1 MKIIKL
7 NENIPD
13 VKLNIEPI
21 ETVEQ
26 GPATEYDTE
35 ISTLL
40 IGLINSKWNFVSE
53 LNNHLISLKDKNNEE
68 ITSKMSNINNEWEKR
83 YGKLAYYIEHD
94 ELEKV
99 GTEITRLSAY
109 INVQEYDEAQNE
121 TATTVFILQH
131 IEDKEKFSVR
141 SIF

>member
-1 MKIIKL
+1 MYKEFIIIFFVIAL
-7 NENIPD
+7 IVTLD
-13 VKLNIEPI
+13 VITNNYTKTSVNLLTE
-21 ETVEQ
+21 ELSSLEQ
-26 GPATEYDTE
+26 
-35 ISTLL
+35 
-40 IGLINSKWNFVSE
+40 
-53 LNNHLISLKDKNNEE
+53 SLKDKNNEK

>member
-1 MKIIKL
+1 MYKEFIIIFFVIAL
-7 NENIPD
+7 IVTLD
-13 VKLNIEPI
+13 VITNNYTKDSVNVLAKELSSL
-21 ETVEQ
+21 EQ
-26 GPATEYDTE
+26 M
-35 ISTLL
+35 
-40 IGLINSKWNFVSE
+40 
-53 LNNHLISLKDKNNEE
+53 LKEEQNKE
-68 ITSKMSNINNEWEKR
+68 ITSKVSNINKEWQKR

-99 GTEITRLSAY
+99 GTEITKISAY

-121 TATTVFILQH
+121 IDTTIFILQH

>member
-1 MKIIKL
+1 MYKEFIIIFFVIAL
-7 NENIPD
+7 IVTLD
-13 VKLNIEPI
+13 VITNNYTKTSVNLLTE
-21 ETVEQ
+21 ELLSLEQ
-26 GPATEYDTE
+26 
-35 ISTLL
+35 
-40 IGLINSKWNFVSE
+40 
-53 LNNHLISLKDKNNEE
+53 SLKDKNNEE

>member
-1 MKIIKL
+1 MYKEFIIIFL
-7 NENIPD
+7 VIALIVTLD
-13 VKLNIEPI
+13 VITNNYTKASVNVLTE
-21 ETVEQ
+21 ELSSLEQ
-26 GPATEYDTE
+26 ILQEE
-35 ISTLL
+35 QS
-40 IGLINSKWNFVSE
+40 
-53 LNNHLISLKDKNNEE
+53 EE
-68 ITSKMSNINNEWEKR
+68 ITSKVSNINNEWKKR

-99 GTEITRLSAY
+99 GTEITKISAY

-121 TATTVFILQH
+121 IDTAIFILQH

>member
-1 MKIIKL
+1 MYKEFIIIFFVIAL
-7 NENIPD
+7 IVTLD
-13 VKLNIEPI
+13 VITNNYTKDSVNVLAE
-21 ETVEQ
+21 ELSSLEQ
-26 GPATEYDTE
+26 M
-35 ISTLL
+35 
-40 IGLINSKWNFVSE
+40 
-53 LNNHLISLKDKNNEE
+53 LKEEQNKE
-68 ITSKMSNINNEWEKR
+68 ITSKVSNINKEWQKR

-99 GTEITRLSAY
+99 GTEITKISAY

-121 TATTVFILQH
+121 IDTTIFILQH

>member
-1 MKIIKL
+1 MYKEFIMIFCVIAL
-7 NENIPD
+7 IVTLD
-13 VKLNIEPI
+13 VITNNYTKTSVNLLTE
-21 ETVEQ
+21 ELLSLEQ
-26 GPATEYDTE
+26 
-35 ISTLL
+35 
-40 IGLINSKWNFVSE
+40 
-53 LNNHLISLKDKNNEE
+53 SLKDKNNEE

>member
-21 ETVEQ
+21 ENIEK
-26 GPATEYDTE
+26 GPTTEYDTE

-53 LNNHLISLKDKNNEE
+53 LNNDLISLKDKNNAQVSNTIENIRNDE
-68 ITSKMSNINNEWEKR
+68 IKHIGELQNVLKLYSPNVANI
-83 YGKLAYYIEHD
+83 
-94 ELEKV
+94 
-99 GTEITRLSAY
+99 
-109 INVQEYDEAQNE
+109 
-121 TATTVFILQH
+121 
-131 IEDKEKFSVR
+131 
-141 SIF
+141 

>member
-21 ETVEQ
+21 ENAEQ
-26 GPATEYDTE
+26 GPTTEYDTE

-68 ITSKMSNINNEWEKR
+68 VSNTIENIRNDEIKHIGELQNVL
-83 YGKLAYYIEHD
+83 KLY
-94 ELEKV
+94 
-99 GTEITRLSAY
+99 SP
-109 INVQEYDEAQNE
+109 NVAN
-121 TATTVFILQH
+121 I
-131 IEDKEKFSVR
+131 
-141 SIF
+141 

>member
-1 MKIIKL
+1 MYKEIIMIFCVIAL
-7 NENIPD
+7 IVTLD
-13 VKLNIEPI
+13 VITNNYTKTSVNLLTE
-21 ETVEQ
+21 ELLSLEQ
-26 GPATEYDTE
+26 
-35 ISTLL
+35 
-40 IGLINSKWNFVSE
+40 
-53 LNNHLISLKDKNNEE
+53 SLKDKNNEE

>member
-1 MKIIKL
+1 MYKEIIMIFCVIAL
-7 NENIPD
+7 IVTLD
-13 VKLNIEPI
+13 VITNNYTKTSVNLLTE
-21 ETVEQ
+21 ELSSLEQ
-26 GPATEYDTE
+26 
-35 ISTLL
+35 
-40 IGLINSKWNFVSE
+40 
-53 LNNHLISLKDKNNEE
+53 SLKDKNNEE

>member
-1 MKIIKL
+1 MYKEIIMIFCVIAL
-7 NENIPD
+7 IVTLD
-13 VKLNIEPI
+13 VITNNYTKTSVNLLTE
-21 ETVEQ
+21 ELLSLEQ
-26 GPATEYDTE
+26 
-35 ISTLL
+35 
-40 IGLINSKWNFVSE
+40 
-53 LNNHLISLKDKNNEE
+53 SLKDKNNEE

-83 YGKLAYYIEHD
+83 YSKLAYYIEHD

>member
-1 MKIIKL
+1 MYKEFIMIFCVIAL
-7 NENIPD
+7 IVTLD
-13 VKLNIEPI
+13 VITNNYTKTSVNLLTE
-21 ETVEQ
+21 ELLSLEQ
-26 GPATEYDTE
+26 
-35 ISTLL
+35 
-40 IGLINSKWNFVSE
+40 
-53 LNNHLISLKDKNNEE
+53 SLKDKNNEE

-83 YGKLAYYIEHD
+83 YSKLAYYIEHD

-121 TATTVFILQH
+121 TATTVYILQH

-141 SIF
+141 RIF

>member
-1 MKIIKL
+1 MYKEFIIIFFVIALIVTLDVITNNYTKNSVNILTEKL
-7 NENIPD
+7 SS
-13 VKLNIEPI
+13 L
-21 ETVEQ
+21 EQ
-26 GPATEYDTE
+26 
-35 ISTLL
+35 I
-40 IGLINSKWNFVSE
+40 
-53 LNNHLISLKDKNNEE
+53 LKEEQSEE
-68 ITSKMSNINNEWEKR
+68 ITSKVSNINKEWQKR

-99 GTEITRLSAY
+99 GTEITKISAY

-121 TATTVFILQH
+121 IDTTIFILQH

>member
-1 MKIIKL
+1 MYKEILMIFCVIAL
-7 NENIPD
+7 IVTLD
-13 VKLNIEPI
+13 VITNNYTKTSVNLLTE
-21 ETVEQ
+21 ELLSLEQ
-26 GPATEYDTE
+26 
-35 ISTLL
+35 
-40 IGLINSKWNFVSE
+40 
-53 LNNHLISLKDKNNEE
+53 SLKDKNNEE

-121 TATTVFILQH
+121 TATTVFIFQH
-131 IEDKEKFSVR
+131 IEYKEKFSVR